1 MVGRQ
6 TQRILN
12 LIVLSL
18 FKLELETPLIVIV
31 LEKTIQN
38 DLLVFLDDSIFALN
52 ES

>member
-31 LEKTIQN
+31 LEKAIQN
-38 DLLVFLDDSIFALN
+38 DLLVFLYDSIFALN

>member
-18 FKLELETPLIVIV
+18 FKLELETPFIVIV
-31 LEKTIQN
+31 LEKAIQN

>member
-6 TQRILN
+6 AQRILN

-31 LEKTIQN
+31 LEKAIQN
-38 DLLVFLDDSIFALN
+38 DLLVFLDDSIFALD